1 MNFINILMATIADA
15 SPMLIGILAVYLTG
29 RVFLY
34 VATAPSKEHYSVS
47 IGGHRNRLSALE

>member
-1 MNFINILMATIADA
+1 MNFINILIATIADA
-15 SPMLIGILAVYLTG
+15 APMLIGVLAVYFTG
-29 RVFLY
+29 RAFVY